1 MRWESDG
8 VRLRL
13 RVTDASISTRASG
26 NSTANPAMTTADKS
40 AVAWT
45 AGRLGADN
53 MRLDVLIATLARY
66 RHSYL
71 DGFF

>member
-1 MRWESDG
+1 
-8 VRLRL
+8 
-13 RVTDASISTRASG
+13 
-26 NSTANPAMTTADKS
+26 MTTADTS